1 VADTGRALGQVGVG
15 DGEVS
20 FWKGRRVLL
29 TGHTGF
35 KGGWLAT
42 WLLARGSRVTGL
54 ALPAESARG
63 FFRVC
68 GLEERVASLVGDV
81 RDHDRVAAAFAD
93 ADPEVVFHLAAQP
106 LVIRGYA
113 EPLLTIGTNV
123 MGTANVLDCARG
135 ARSVRAVVAVTSDK
149 CYRPARPAR
158 RHLEDDPL
166 GGDDPY
172 STSKAAAE
180 MVASAYRASFFGP
193 EGRGLATVRAG
204 NVIGGGDWS
213 QDRIVPDAIRAFSSG
228 EPLRV
233 RNPHAVRPWQHVLDP
248 LAGYL
253 AVAERLYADPA
264 GWSEPWNFGP
274 AEDGVSVGRI
284 VDLVSEAWGGGRWTT
299 VAGAGPPEVVHL
311 ALDSGKAAARLGW
324 RPRLSLHQG
333 VASTVEW
340 YRAALSGASADEMFA
355 LSGSQIAAWEAARA

>member
-1 VADTGRALGQVGVG
+1 M
-15 DGEVS
+15 S

-42 WLLARGSRVTGL
+42 WLLARGSRVTGI
-54 ALPAESARG
+54 ALPAEAALG
-63 FFRVC
+63 FFQAC
-68 GLEERVASLVGDV
+68 GLEKRLTSVVADV
-81 RDHDRVAAAFAD
+81 RDRDRVAAAVED
-93 ADPEVVFHLAAQP
+93 ADPEVLFHLAAQP

-123 MGTANVLDCARG
+123 MGTANVLDCARR
-135 ARSVRAVVAVTSDK
+135 ARSLRAIVVVTSDK

-158 RHLEDDPL
+158 RHQEDDPL

-172 STSKAAAE
+172 SASKAAAE
-180 MVASAYRASFFGP
+180 IVATAYRASYYGP

-204 NVIGGGDWS
+204 NVFGGGDWS
-213 QDRIVPDAIRAFSSG
+213 QYRIVPDAIRAFSSG

-233 RNPHAVRPWQHVLDP
+233 RSPQAVRPWQHVLDP

-253 AVAERLYADPA
+253 SVAEHLYADPA
-264 GWSEPWNFGP
+264 GSSEPWNFGP
-274 AEDGVSVGRI
+274 ADEAVSVGQ
-284 VDLVSEAWGGGRWTT
+284 LVNLVAEAWGGGRWTSG
-299 VAGAGPPEVVHL
+299 AEAGPSEVEHL
-311 ALDSGKAAARLGW
+311 ALDSGKATARLGW
-324 RPRLSLHQG
+324 RPRRGLREG
-333 VASTVEW
+333 VASTVAW

-355 LSGSQIAAWEAARA
+355 LSKSQIAAWEAAAQ